1 MKKITI
7 LLFVMAAALV
17 SACDLDVRQDP
28 IADGNI
34 VIRLGLDDLATK
46 SAGTDDENAVNVLD
60 VFVFSSDG
68 STQLYYDSPTP
79 TLVDG
84 TNYYQ
89 QIIHLADMASGTS
102 GTDVRNAK
110 VFAIANYTGGETLT
124 GKTLAQLKAIAV
136 DADEFR
142 DGNAVKE
149 HPVFV
154 MTAEGAFHQGT
165 GSDAGK
171 AIANLSLKRLA
182 AKLTLTIAYG
192 SPLTTTE
199 KVVVFGQE
207 FDATKTW
214 TPMINGENIRV
225 FLQNAAGNA
234 VLGGASVPPSY
245 PATPSRF
252 TYGTT
257 FVDGPD
263 DLDQPRTS
271 KPFYS
276 YPVDL
281 TAVAGTNDEPFLKLI
296 QPWEYVTTINMGGG
310 DEVVVDRNVVELY
323 YKIML
328 PASVTSLDANT
339 WYQPTVTLKVL
350 GGEASRT
357 PVVIGADAIQVLDWK
372 AVGGDGDNSI
382 SDVAFVAAKFISL
395 DNPDGTF
402 VVERGESESFHVVA
416 SGPLNMSIREIS
428 FTKFIQGTYP
438 SSLAQVGTDV
448 DGTGG
453 KETVYVIN
461 NGSVESAFSSR
472 DPESWVTYSDDGFGG
487 VLNLV
492 HTLSTDVSS
501 DDFSITPYRYVI
513 RLSLTSDSS
522 VYKDV
527 TITQK
532 PSMAVSNA
540 ISKGKV
546 FVNNTR
552 NDSFTQSKY
561 ANTSDYVYLTNNLK
575 KLNDGRYQIPQG
587 KKHLG
592 YLPRLD
598 LEGYSTRSRFR
609 FIFTVVP
616 YDNLHMVTDTRTDIT
631 DDNVNAFTRI
641 GNQGT
646 SSSYYQSE
654 NLPSPYTGLP
664 ITNNSYDIIA
674 NSTNIFYKGATIEKD
689 YISPEFMLASS
700 YGGISGLT
708 NFGQALLR
716 CATYQEDGYPAGRWR
731 LPTESELV
739 FIESIQA
746 KGLIPMI
753 LADGT
758 WASSGRVYTTYGT
771 QPNNRFRSIYE
782 YNGHTTRCVYDTW
795 YWGADPVVDENTY
808 TVKINKD

>member
-7 LLFVMAAALV
+7 LLFVMAAALI

-46 SAGTDDENAVNVLD
+46 SAGTDDENAVSVLD

-68 STQLYYDSPTP
+68 STQLYHDSPTP

-136 DADEFR
+136 DADGFR

-154 MTAEGAFHQGT
+154 MTAEGAFQQGT
-165 GSDAGK
+165 GSEAGK

-199 KVVVFGQE
+199 TVNVFGVDFE
-207 FDATKTW
+207 ATKTW
-214 TPMINGENIRV
+214 TPMTSGENIRV

-257 FVDGPD
+257 FLNG
-263 DLDQPRTS
+263 LSTS

-281 TAVAGTNDEPFLKLI
+281 SAVAGTNDEPFLKLV
-296 QPWEYVTTINMGGG
+296 QPWEYVTTIDMGGG
-310 DEVVVDRNVVELY
+310 DVVVVDRNVVELY

-328 PASVTSLDANT
+328 PATVTSLDANT

-350 GGEASRT
+350 GGEASRP

-372 AVGGDGDNSI
+372 AVGGDDDNSI
-382 SDVAFVAAKFISL
+382 SDVAFVSAKFISL

-492 HTLSTDVSS
+492 HTLSTDLSS
-501 DDFSITPYRYVI
+501 VDFSITPYVYVV
-513 RLSLTSDSS
+513 RLSLTSDSA

-532 PSMAVSNA
+532 PSITVSNA

-546 FVNNTR
+546 FVNNTK
-552 NDSFTQSKY
+552 NTNFTTAGGTANAVY
-561 ANTSDYVYLTNNLK
+561 ASTSNSVYVTTNK
-575 KLNDGRYQIPQG
+575 TGSPEAQAR
-587 KKHLG
+587 LG
-592 YLPRLD
+592 YIPSLD
-598 LEGYSTRSRFR
+598 LNGFLTKCRFR
-609 FIFTVVP
+609 FIFSVVP
-616 YDNLHMVTDTRTDIT
+616 YDDTHMVTDARADIT
-631 DDNVNAFTRI
+631 GDNFYAFTRRAKL
-641 GNQGT
+641 GGT
-646 SSSYYQSE
+646 YQS
-654 NLPSPYTGLP
+654 GLP
-664 ITNNSYDIIA
+664 ITNNNYSNIA
-674 NSTNIFYKGATIEKD
+674 NASSIFYKGATPEKD
-689 YISPEFMLASS
+689 YISPQFMLASS
-700 YGGISGLT
+700 YGGISGQT
-708 NFGQALLR
+708 YWGQALLR

-731 LPTESELV
+731 LPTETELL
-739 FIESIQA
+739 FIEAIQN
-746 KGLIPMI
+746 KGLIPSI
-753 LADGT
+753 LADQT
-758 WASSGRVYTTYGT
+758 WASSGRVYTSTG
-771 QPNNRFRSIYE
+771 FRNV
-782 YNGHTTRCVYDTW
+782 YNSLGHTTRCVYDTW
-795 YWGADPVVDENTY
+795 YWGADPVVDVDTY
-808 TVKINKD
+808 TVKVNKD